1 MCPFLV
7 CVYQA
12 LPLSCGP
19 FSNTHTH
26 SHAEKKKM
34 SGFSY
39 IVFSIAG
46 KELCILLYTYDTV
59 LYKLHPTT
67 ALK

>member
-12 LPLSCGP
+12 SPLLVVR
-19 FSNTHTH
+19 FQTHTH
-26 SHAEKKKM
+26 TPKKM

-46 KELCILLYTYDTV
+46 KELCVLPYTYDTV